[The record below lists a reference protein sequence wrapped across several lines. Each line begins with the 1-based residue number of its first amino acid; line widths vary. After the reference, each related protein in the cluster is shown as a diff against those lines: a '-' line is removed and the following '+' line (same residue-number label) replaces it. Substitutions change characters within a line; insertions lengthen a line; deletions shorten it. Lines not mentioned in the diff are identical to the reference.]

1 MSTDK
6 QALLE
11 AINDLIHDQSATF
24 KVNALDEVGKL
35 NRLYPVR
42 LAGDLSILNPILTL
56 VKEDPEA
63 WDKVKSLIDRKRAV
77 AGFDPLW
84 PESKPLSFADR
95 KNEYQRQ
102 LMAKRRE
109 RANRAADIENMQ
121 RSERDQLIGNAR
133 LEFMRTV
140 TNTWGKQRDARIE
153 QAKSAAGRKLTKA
166 ELDTIRDRFWES
178 VDTQLDEKEA
188 LVRREILKPPHL
200 RQRI

>member
-11 AINDLIHDQSATF
+11 AINDLIHDRSAEF
-24 KVNALDEVGKL
+24 KVNALIEVAKL
-35 NRLYPVR
+35 NRVYPVK
-42 LAGDLSILNPILTL
+42 LAGHMSVLNPLVTL
-56 VKEDPEA
+56 QKEDEEA
-63 WDKVKSLIDRKRAV
+63 WEKIKRLIDNKREI
-77 AGFDPLW
+77 AGFEPLW
-84 PESKPLSFADR
+84 PVSKPQSFAER

-153 QAKSAAGRKLTKA
+153 QAKAAAGHKLTKA
-166 ELDTIRDRFWES
+166 ELDSIRDRFWES
-178 VDTQLDEKEA
+178 VDAQLDEKEE

-200 RQRI
+200 RKHI